1 MELFNNIYI
10 VSLVGN
16 LFLSISLFLLIDLL
30 IQSGLFGSNLKDKWL
45 SFLKNDYSGFKIF
58 WFVFWT
64 YIFFSICFSDLNDIL
79 YCMSDDL
86 DKSGLASGGLEA
98 KNLKISNLDVAAEKL
113 GEAGLYGTAMLAASR
128 LMKSSALPIGGK
140 VVASIATGAGALAS
154 YKIIQGV
161 SSSNRPRPKIE
172 LEVGSVKTHVGVST
186 NNPSIEK
193 NYPAKSMLESL
204 DNASSGDKEYYIM
217 SSQDFDILNWDL
229 ILHLAI
235 LVLIINVIIFLAMK
249 IMSENNINLEVVKKI
264 PFGSYIYFVLNKLKI
279 LWYKVTNVWIFIWL
293 FLILIFTS
301 ISAWSIYMVIN
312 NIG

>member
-45 SFLKNDYSGFKIF
+45 SFLKDDYSGFKIF

-64 YIFFSICFSDLNDIL
+64 YIFFSICFSDLKDVL

-86 DKSGLASGGLEA
+86 DKSGLAGGGLEA

-161 SSSNRPRPKIE
+161 SSSNRPRPKIVM
-172 LEVGSVKTHVGVST
+172 EVGSVKTHVGVST

-193 NYPAKSMLESL
+193 NYPAKSMLDPL

-217 SSQDFDILNWDL
+217 SSQDFDVLNWDL
-229 ILHLAI
+229 ILHLVI
-235 LVLIINVIIFLAMK
+235 LVLIINVIIFLVMK
-249 IMSENNINLEVVKKI
+249 IMSENNINIEVVKKL
-264 PFGSYIYFVLNKLKI
+264 PFGCYIYFVLNKLKI
-279 LWYKVTNVWIFIWL
+279 LWYKVTIVWIFLWL
-293 FLILIFTS
+293 FLIFIFTS

-312 NIG
+312 NLG